1 MPAAL
6 EELGL
11 EPPLKTLVVVGGAE
25 RMSADEMTRARPVIE
40 ALGDLAKRVGAVVV
54 DGGTDEGVMRLLGQ
68 ARARGR
74 SFPLIGVV
82 VASLAAKP
90 PGVAAWGDWLEPVP
104 PIPPG
109 RPRISHVRARQVG
122 QSSCRLEC
130 VESASVRQ
138 WRSEVTSMYAVV
150 DPATGET
157 VKEYPTIS
165 DHELRDAIARAD
177 RSHREWS
184 KVATV
189 ADRASLVRRVG
200 ELHSERR
207 KDLAELIVA
216 EMGKPVGQARGE
228 VDFCASIYEFYAENA
243 EALMADEP
251 IELLEG
257 EGSAVVR
264 RSSLG
269 VLLGIMPWNFPYY
282 QVARFAGPNL
292 IIGNTVLLK
301 HAPQCPQSAE
311 AIAQMFA
318 DAGFPDGAYVN
329 IYATNEQIE
338 WVIADPRIRGVS
350 VTGSERAGA
359 AVAEIAGRNL
369 KKVVLELGGSDPF
382 IVLGTDDLDK
392 TVEDAVAARIDN
404 AGQSCNA
411 AKRMIVVD
419 ELYQPFMEK
428 FTAALTAVK
437 QGDPHERGTELG
449 PLSSQVAADRLEDQ
463 VRRAVEQGATV
474 VAGGKRNGNY
484 FEPTVLTD
492 ITPAND
498 VYREELFGP
507 VAQVYRVQSEEEAV
521 TLAND
526 TPFGLG
532 SYLVTNDPEQAER
545 VADQIDAGMVY
556 VNIVGADGAELPFGG
571 TKRSGFGRELGRY
584 GADEFVNKKLIRIG

>member
-1 MPAAL
+1 
-6 EELGL
+6 
-11 EPPLKTLVVVGGAE
+11 
-25 RMSADEMTRARPVIE
+25 
-40 ALGDLAKRVGAVVV
+40 
-54 DGGTDEGVMRLLGQ
+54 
-68 ARARGR
+68 
-74 SFPLIGVV
+74 
-82 VASLAAKP
+82 
-90 PGVAAWGDWLEPVP
+90 
-104 PIPPG
+104 
-109 RPRISHVRARQVG
+109 
-122 QSSCRLEC
+122 
-130 VESASVRQ
+130 
-138 WRSEVTSMYAVV
+138 MYAVV

-157 VKEYPTIS
+157 VKEYPTIT
-165 DHELRDAIARAD
+165 DDDLRDAIGRAD
-177 RSHREWS
+177 EAHRDWS
-184 KVATV
+184 SKSTV
-189 ADRASLVRRVG
+189 AERATLVRRVA
-200 ELHSERR
+200 ELHTERR
-207 KDLAELIVA
+207 KELAEIIVA
-216 EMGKPVGQARGE
+216 EMGKPVPQARGE
-228 VDFCASIYEFYAENA
+228 VAFCASIYEFYADNA

-251 IELLEG
+251 IDLLEG
-257 EGSAVVR
+257 EGSAVIR

-292 IIGNTVLLK
+292 IIGNTILLK

-311 AIAQMFA
+311 AMQQIFT

-338 WVIADPRIRGVS
+338 WVIADPRVRGVS

-411 AKRMIVVD
+411 AKRMIVID
-419 ELYQPFMEK
+419 ELYEPFLEK

-437 QGDPHERGTELG
+437 PGDPKERGTELG
-449 PLSSQVAADRLEDQ
+449 PLSSQTAADRLEDQ
-463 VRRAVEQGATV
+463 VKRAVEQGATV
-474 VAGGKRNGNY
+474 VAGGKRDGNY

-492 ITPAND
+492 ITPEND
-498 VYREELFGP
+498 AYREELFGP
-507 VAQVYRVQSEEEAV
+507 VAQVYRVKSEDEAV
-521 TLAND
+521 ALAND

-532 SYLVTNDPEQAER
+532 SYLMTNDPEQAER
-545 VADQIDAGMVY
+545 VANKIDAGMVY

>member
-1 MPAAL
+1 
-6 EELGL
+6 
-11 EPPLKTLVVVGGAE
+11 
-25 RMSADEMTRARPVIE
+25 
-40 ALGDLAKRVGAVVV
+40 
-54 DGGTDEGVMRLLGQ
+54 
-68 ARARGR
+68 
-74 SFPLIGVV
+74 
-82 VASLAAKP
+82 
-90 PGVAAWGDWLEPVP
+90 
-104 PIPPG
+104 
-109 RPRISHVRARQVG
+109 
-122 QSSCRLEC
+122 
-130 VESASVRQ
+130 
-138 WRSEVTSMYAVV
+138 VTSMYAVV
-150 DPATGET
+150 DPATGEK
-157 VKEYPTIS
+157 VREYPTIT
-165 DHELRDAIARAD
+165 DDELRDAIASAD
-177 RSHREWS
+177 KAHREWS
-184 KVATV
+184 HGTTV
-189 ADRASLVRRVG
+189 ADRAAAVARVG

-207 KDLAELIVA
+207 KELAEIIVA

-228 VDFCASIYEFYAENA
+228 VDFCASIYDFYAANA

-251 IELLEG
+251 IDLLEG
-257 EGSAVVR
+257 EGTAVVR

-269 VLLGIMPWNFPYY
+269 ALLGIMPWNFPYY

-292 IIGNTVLLK
+292 IIGNTILLK
-301 HAPQCPQSAE
+301 PAPQCPQSAE
-311 AIAQMFA
+311 AMAQIFA
-318 DAGFPDGAYVN
+318 DAGFPGGAYVN

-338 WVIADPRIRGVS
+338 WVIADPRVRGIS

-411 AKRMIVVD
+411 AKRMIVID
-419 ELYQPFMEK
+419 ELYEPFLEK

-437 QGDPHERGTELG
+437 QGDPRERGIECG
-449 PLSSQVAADRLEDQ
+449 PLSSTLAADRLEEQ
-463 VRRAVEQGATV
+463 VRRAVEQGARI

-492 ITPAND
+492 ITPDND

-507 VAQVYRVQSEEEAV
+507 VAQVYRVSSEQDAV
-521 TLAND
+521 ELAND

-532 SYLVTNDPEQAER
+532 SYVVTNDTEQAER
-545 VADQIDAGMVY
+545 VANQIDAGMVY
-556 VNIVGADGAELPFGG
+556 VNVVGADGAELPFGG